1 MSARRPLSTRKVLV
15 ATVGVA
21 VVTVG
26 TLATGCHDYPV
37 GNLMPPREWRD
48 PDGGDAGAATDPRP
62 ADDAAAPTR
71 SAP

>member
-48 PDGGDAGAATDPRP
+48 PDGGDAGPATTSLP
-62 ADDAAAPTR
+62 ADDAAPPSRPAP
-71 SAP
+71 